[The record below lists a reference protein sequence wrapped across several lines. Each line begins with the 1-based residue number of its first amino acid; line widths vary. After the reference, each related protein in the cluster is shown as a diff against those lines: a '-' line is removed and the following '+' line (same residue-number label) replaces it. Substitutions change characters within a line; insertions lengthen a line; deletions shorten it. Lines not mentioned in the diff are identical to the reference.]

1 MAERRR
7 WWTTWPGALT
17 LGAAALLL
25 GSAGTLTGLAYVV
38 IPPVD
43 SAGIDFEIA
52 APPLWKSIGFG
63 VQALA
68 GLVLPVLTV
77 FWARRRWAGYVLLG
91 LGLAAVSGV
100 VGLTQLGIL

>member
-1 MAERRR
+1 MAERRK
-7 WWTTWPGALT
+7 WWTTWPGALA
-17 LGAAALLL
+17 LGGAALLL
-25 GSAGTLTGLAYVV
+25 AAAGTLTGLAYV
-38 IPPVD
+38 ILAPAD

-52 APPLWKSIGFG
+52 APPLWKSIAFG

-77 FWARRRWAGYVLLG
+77 LWARRRWAGYVLLG

-100 VGLTQLGIL
+100 VGLVQLGIL